1 MKKHKKII
9 LIIAIFLVIVCLGL
23 AIYFYINPAEIKLNS
38 KKDAENY
45 IEKINSFILKGKT
58 NDEYNRIFKYK
69 IDKNLIILGEDAY
82 QNQKPSK
89 EIIKKYNLEEYVKEH
104 EKLIKNLESKIK
116 DNFDVK
122 VMKTSDY
129 ENKFNNTIN
138 IKTFYYSSYISDLK
152 TIESDIVFLAGMD
165 YTDTNLTEKEEA
177 DRYKAKV
184 KAMKI
189 IDEYLDRYVNKNETL
204 SIEVYL
210 KDKKSSKC
218 VNEIKWYLTNI
229 VGYNYEKAPKYDSN
243 RINEYVS
250 KIGNKNVLDL

>member
-69 IDKNLIILGEDAY
+69 IDEELIILGEDAY
-82 QNQKPSK
+82 QNKKPSK
-89 EIIKKYNLEEYVKEH
+89 EIIKKYKLEDYVEEH
-104 EKLIKNLESKIK
+104 EKLIKNLEEKIK
-116 DNFDVK
+116 ENFDVK
-122 VMKTSDY
+122 IVKTNDY
-129 ENKFNNTIN
+129 EQKFNNTIN

-152 TIESDIVFLAGMD
+152 TIESDIVFLAVMD

-189 IDEYLDRYVNKNETL
+189 IDEYLDRYVNKNIYR
-204 SIEVYL
+204 SI
-210 KDKKSSKC
+210 SK
-218 VNEIKWYLTNI
+218 
-229 VGYNYEKAPKYDSN
+229 
-243 RINEYVS
+243 RQ
-250 KIGNKNVLDL
+250 KIF